1 MGPGTALL
9 GGRYELRSLLA
20 TGGMGQVWRGRDT
33 LLDRDVAV
41 KVLRSEYTRDRSFLE
56 RFRAEARH
64 TAALSHPNIATLHD
78 YGETEAV
85 GPGGGEHVA
94 WLVMELVEGES
105 LADLLAR
112 ESPLDPARVA
122 GLLRQA
128 AAGLGAAHEA
138 GVVHRDVK
146 PGNVLVRPDGVVK
159 ITDFGIAWSASS
171 VALTG
176 TGQVVGTAHYLSPEQ
191 ASGGPATPASDVYA
205 LGLVAY
211 ECLAGRRAFEGE
223 NSVQVALKQI
233 REEPPPLPAGVPAPW
248 QALVG
253 RALAKDPARRPAD
266 GDAFR
271 DAVDGLSGGPGVPGP
286 ARAATAAMPAAG
298 AVAPAAGAVG
308 PAATR
313 VLPSGPP
320 RAAAPSSGR
329 GGRRRGLLLAVLALL
344 AVAAV
349 IGVALSSGGDPTPA
363 TEQTPGPVTAPI
375 TDPRVEVVA
384 EDLVGRP
391 VAVVQGELAGQ
402 GFAVALV
409 PVERSDVPDGQ
420 VTAVAPSGPVAP
432 GSTLTVTHAVAPPP
446 TETGGG
452 NGSEEGADEDEG
464 GGNGN
469 EGGGN
474 GNEGGGN
481 GDEGGGNGN
490 EGGGNGTTG
499 RDG

>member
-1 MGPGTALL
+1 MGPGTAPL

-41 KVLRSEYTRDRSFLE
+41 KVLRSEYTGDRSFLE

-78 YGETEAV
+78 YGETEAD

-112 ESPLDPARVA
+112 ESPLDPARAA

-128 AAGLGAAHEA
+128 AAGLGAAHAA

-146 PGNVLVRPDGVVK
+146 PGNVLVRPDGAVK

-248 QALVG
+248 QALIG

-271 DAVDGLSGGPGVPGP
+271 DAVDGLSGGTGVPVA
-286 ARAATAAMPAAG
+286 ARAATATMPAAG
-298 AVAPAAGAVG
+298 ALV

-320 RAAAPSSGR
+320 RAAAPAPGGGHGR
-329 GGRRRGLLLAVLALL
+329 PRRGLLLAVLALIAV

-349 IGVALSSGGDPTPA
+349 VGVALGSRGDPAPG
-363 TEQTPGPVTAPI
+363 TEQTPGPATAPSA
-375 TDPRVEVVA
+375 DPRVEVVA
-384 EDLVGRP
+384 EDYVGRP
-391 VAVVQGELAGQ
+391 VGVVEGELAGR
-402 GFAVALV
+402 GFAVTLV

-446 TETGGG
+446 ADTGGRNDG
-452 NGSEEGADEDEG
+452 EEDADE
-464 GGNGN
+464 
-469 EGGGN
+469 
-474 GNEGGGN
+474 
-481 GDEGGGNGN
+481 DEGGGNGN